1 MLPRFPL
8 VHVLT
13 EADVHRLLDPR
24 SLIPAIEE
32 AFRSRYPSTL
42 MPTRTQMKV
51 GDGVFLIMP
60 CYDRVGRGLGMKLVK
75 FNENPTLAGERI
87 QATYILLDVESG
99 CTKLVI
105 PANYLT
111 DARTAA
117 TSAVATKFL
126 AREDAKVLGVFGTG
140 REARAHLQILR
151 HVRSFERALVTGR
164 DPGRTRDFAQQ
175 MEHELGM
182 KVESVYSRTC
192 AAESDVLCTCTT
204 SKTPL
209 FDGNMVRKGTHIN
222 AVGSFQPTTRELD
235 DICVRCSR
243 IVVDTYDGAL
253 AEAGDLL
260 IPLKGGLIKR
270 ESLLADLHE
279 LTTRRKVVRTGPTEI
294 TLFKSVGSALEDL
307 VAAELLEEAIPAL
320 EPKSNTTTASLLS

>member
-1 MLPRFPL
+1 

-24 SLIPAIEE
+24 TLIPAIEE
-32 AFRSRYPSTL
+32 AFRFRYPATL
-42 MPTRTQMKV
+42 MPARTQMKV

-60 CYDRVGRGLGMKLVK
+60 CYDRAGHGLGMKLVK
-75 FNENPTLAGERI
+75 YNENPSVAAERV

-99 CTKLVI
+99 CAKLVI

-126 AREDAKVLGVFGTG
+126 AREESKVLGVFGTG
-140 REARAHLQILR
+140 REARAHLQIMR
-151 HVRSFERALVTGR
+151 HVRPFERALVTGR
-164 DPGRTRDFAQQ
+164 DPGRSREFAQE

-182 KVESVYSRTC
+182 KVEAVYSRTC

-222 AVGSFQPTTRELD
+222 AVGSFQPSTRELD
-235 DICVRCSR
+235 DVCVRRSR
-243 IVVDTYDGAL
+243 IVVDTYDGTL

-260 IPLKGGLIKR
+260 IPMKSGVIKR

-279 LTTRRKVVRTGPTEI
+279 LTSGRKAVRSSPSDI
-294 TLFKSVGSALEDL
+294 TLFKSVGNALEDL
-307 VAAELLEEAIPAL
+307 AAAELLGETIHSLDSKLIIE
-320 EPKSNTTTASLLS
+320 TASPRPS

>member
-1 MLPRFPL
+1 

-13 EADVHRLLDPR
+13 EADVHRLLEPR

-32 AFRSRYPSTL
+32 AFRSRYPATL

-60 CYDRVGRGLGMKLVK
+60 CYDRDGHGLGMKIVK
-75 FNENPTLAGERI
+75 FNENPTLAADRV
-87 QATYILLDVESG
+87 QATYILLDVDSG
-99 CTKLVI
+99 CAKLVI

-126 AREDAKVLGVFGTG
+126 ARDDAKVLGIFGTG
-140 REARAHLQILR
+140 REARAHLKILR
-151 HVRSFERALVTGR
+151 HIRPFERALVTGR
-164 DPGRTRDFAQQ
+164 DPGRTREFAQEMQ
-175 MEHELGM
+175 HELEM

-222 AVGSFQPTTRELD
+222 AVGAFQPTTRELD
-235 DICVRCSR
+235 DICVRRSR

-260 IPLKGGLIKR
+260 IPMKAGVIRR
-270 ESLLADLHE
+270 ESILADLHE
-279 LTTRRKVVRTGPTEI
+279 LTTRQRIVRTSPSEI
-294 TLFKSVGSALEDL
+294 TLFKSVGNALEDL
-307 VAAELLEEAIPAL
+307 AAAELLEETIL
-320 EPKSNTTTASLLS
+320 ASGPRTSAAHLTS

>member
-1 MLPRFPL
+1 

-13 EADVHRLLDPR
+13 EAEVHRLLDPR
-24 SLIPAIEE
+24 ALVPAIEE
-32 AFRSRYPSTL
+32 AFRSRYPSTV
-42 MPTRTQMKV
+42 MPTRTQMQV

-60 CYDRVGRGLGMKLVK
+60 CYDRKGRGLGMKLVK
-75 FNENPTLAGERI
+75 FNESPRPAMDRI

-126 AREDAKVLGVFGTG
+126 AREDARVLGVFGTG
-140 REARAHLQILR
+140 RQARAHLQIVR
-151 HVRSFERALVTGR
+151 HVRKFERALVTGR
-164 DPGRTRDFAQQ
+164 DPGRTREFAQQ
-175 MEHELGM
+175 MEQELAM
-182 KVESVYSRTC
+182 KVEAVYSRTC

-209 FDGNMVRKGTHIN
+209 FEGDLLRQGAHIN
-222 AVGSFQPTTRELD
+222 AVGSFQPVTRELD
-235 DICVRCSR
+235 DSTIRRSR
-243 IVVDTYDGAL
+243 IVVDTFDAAL

-260 IPLKGGLIKR
+260 IPLKSGVIKR
-270 ESLLADLHE
+270 ENLLADLHQ
-279 LTTRRKVVRTGPTEI
+279 LVRARKPVRTSPGEI
-294 TLFKSVGSALEDL
+294 TLFKSVGIALEDL
-307 VAAELLEEAIPAL
+307 AAAELLEDTLDSL
-320 EPKSNTTTASLLS
+320 EPKAVAQ

>member
-1 MLPRFPL
+1 M
-8 VHVLT
+8 HVLT

-60 CYDRVGRGLGMKLVK
+60 CYDRQGHGLGMKLVK
-75 FNENPTLAGERI
+75 FNENPTLAADRI

-151 HVRSFERALVTGR
+151 HVRPFERALVTGS
-164 DPGRTRDFAQQ
+164 DPGRTREFAQQ
-175 MEHELGM
+175 MEHELEM

-204 SKTPL
+204 AKTPL
-209 FDGNMVRKGTHIN
+209 FEGNMVRKGTHIN

-235 DICVRCSR
+235 DVCVRRSR
-243 IVVDTYDGAL
+243 TMVDTYDGAL

-260 IPLKGGLIKR
+260 IPLKAGIIKR
-270 ESLLADLHE
+270 EHLLADLHQ
-279 LTTRRKVVRTGPTEI
+279 LTARQRPVRTSSTEI
-294 TLFKSVGSALEDL
+294 TLFKSVGNALEDL
-307 VAAELLEEAIPAL
+307 VAAELLEETILA
-320 EPKSNTTTASLLS
+320 EGPKSVDTTVGLPS

>member
-1 MLPRFPL
+1 

-24 SLIPAIEE
+24 SLIPVIEE
-32 AFRSRYPSTL
+32 AFRSRYPSTV

-51 GDGVFLIMP
+51 GDGIFLIMP
-60 CYDRVGRGLGMKLVK
+60 CYDHQGRGLGMKLVK
-75 FNENPTLAGERI
+75 FNENPTLAADRI

-99 CTKLVI
+99 CAKLVI

-140 REARAHLQILR
+140 RQARAHLQILR
-151 HVRSFERALVTGR
+151 HVRAFERALVSGR
-164 DPGRTRDFAQQ
+164 DPARTREFAQQ

-235 DICVRCSR
+235 DVCVRRSR

-260 IPLKGGLIKR
+260 IPLKAGTIRR
-270 ESLLADLHE
+270 EHLLADLHE
-279 LTTRRKVVRTGPTEI
+279 LTAKQRLVRTSPAEI
-294 TLFKSVGSALEDL
+294 TLFKSVGNALEDL
-307 VAAELLEEAIPAL
+307 VAAELLEETILAL
-320 EPKSNTTTASLLS
+320 GPKSASTMTVESSS